1 LGSRA
6 CVPHWRQ
13 AREGGLA
20 DALQDRSGV
29 ALLEVGR
36 GDRWEIARNLGSAEA
51 GLRQDRVLDESRV
64 VCVEVLEPGS
74 SEFDQFSDGAD
85 FVYTLEVDSAS
96 HTYVAGGILV
106 GNCQDADSFMV
117 DKSIGPMLAFYNGSR
132 VYTGTPARTKNIFYK
147 TIQFNKRRAGR
158 RGVRKNHFSYD
169 YKFVCK
175 YNENYKKFVAKE
187 MQRLGADSDEFR
199 LSYCCEWLI
208 DQGMYVTEDKL
219 SQLADPLMNAV
230 PSWWRSQVLVGI
242 DPARTKDSTVVTVV
256 WVDWDR
262 PDGFGFFEHR
272 ILAWLELHNQEWEK
286 QYAHIVEFLDHY
298 NILRI
303 GVDTTGMGSAVYDRI
318 RVLFPEVDV
327 VECPSDVKTQG
338 ARWKHLKTLIEREKL
353 VYPAGSQVRRTR
365 PYKRFVQQMAD
376 LEVKFQGPHM
386 LALAPDEAE
395 AHDDYPDSLAIAC
408 SLSLVDTMQAVEV
421 IDSPWAPRR

>member
-1 LGSRA
+1 
-6 CVPHWRQ
+6 
-13 AREGGLA
+13 
-20 DALQDRSGV
+20 
-29 ALLEVGR
+29 
-36 GDRWEIARNLGSAEA
+36 
-51 GLRQDRVLDESRV
+51 
-64 VCVEVLEPGS
+64 
-74 SEFDQFSDGAD
+74 
-85 FVYTLEVDSAS
+85 
-96 HTYVAGGILV
+96 
-106 GNCQDADSFMV
+106 
-117 DKSIGPMLAFYNGSR
+117 
-132 VYTGTPARTKNIFYK
+132 
-147 TIQFNKRRAGR
+147 
-158 RGVRKNHFSYD
+158 
-169 YKFVCK
+169 
-175 YNENYKKFVAKE
+175 
-187 MQRLGADSDEFR
+187 
-199 LSYCCEWLI
+199 
-208 DQGMYVTEDKL
+208 
-219 SQLADPLMNAV
+219 
-230 PSWWRSQVLVGI
+230 
-242 DPARTKDSTVVTVV
+242 
-256 WVDWDR
+256 
-262 PDGFGFFEHR
+262 
-272 ILAWLELHNQEWEK
+272 LELHNQEWEK